1 MSTGDILN
9 VISGFCTFWCFLKK
23 PEKPD
28 DDDGGG
34 GEGRGGNGTLGFD
47 GSISVI
53 SAHLTCPPSTAQEDK
68 EDNEGFPECL
78 LWARCFQ
85 MYNLR

>member
-23 PEKPD
+23 PEKPN

-34 GEGRGGNGTLGFD
+34 GDSTLGFD

-53 SAHLTCPPSTAQEDK
+53 SAHLTCPLSTAQEDK
-68 EDNEGFPECL
+68 
-78 LWARCFQ
+78 
-85 MYNLR
+85 